1 MDLDS
6 TKQRSHCESI
16 PVHCNT
22 RSSWRNQPFE
32 VALMFGFVEKRYEFL
47 TFSPPALAFET
58 KLLISSIAIGS
69 PVKTQDTTRREF
81 SKFN

>member
-1 MDLDS
+1 
-6 TKQRSHCESI
+6 
-16 PVHCNT
+16 
-22 RSSWRNQPFE
+22 
-32 VALMFGFVEKRYEFL
+32 MFGFVEKRYEFL